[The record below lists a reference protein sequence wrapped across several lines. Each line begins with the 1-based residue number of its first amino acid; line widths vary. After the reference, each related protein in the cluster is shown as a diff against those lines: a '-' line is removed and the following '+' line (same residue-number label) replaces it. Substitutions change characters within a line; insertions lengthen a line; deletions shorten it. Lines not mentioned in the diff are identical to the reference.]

1 MIRKFNRIEP
11 EYRNLLQNVIEFI
24 VGEYILYLVVMRA
37 YDPVEDEF
45 NYRRSFWVST
55 ITLFSIIISMTVL
68 TAATLVII
76 RLL

>member
-1 MIRKFNRIEP
+1 MIRKFDRIEP

-24 VGEYILYLVVMRA
+24 IGEYILYLAVMRA

-68 TAATLVII
+68 TAAILVII
-76 RLL
+76 KLL